1 MNALKALIISSLI
14 FCIIGFITPSPVH
27 AGVINGLPGQTCGIA
42 SGDTPELRQCCYSEP
57 THLPA
62 SKQVKTMVTVTKVID
77 WIPSGVDPLGPFGP
91 GLVTPITKIGETYL
105 NLDKKIT
112 GFQDKANTRGPCI
125 EGEASGDPKT
135 KNCTCQ
141 FPAELLNY
149 SASIQS
155 KTIKMCESYLKPET
169 RTDAADQKKVAAELE
184 DCKTCVTEINGYYSA
199 FGCIPFK
206 VEGFVNWFV
215 SFAIAFAGI
224 VSMYC
229 LVLNSLRM
237 QLSRGDAQ
245 GIEKAR
251 QNIVSCILGILL
263 IIFSVFILRIA
274 GIALFVGLNI
284 G

>member
-1 MNALKALIISSLI
+1 
-14 FCIIGFITPSPVH
+14 
-27 AGVINGLPGQTCGIA
+27 
-42 SGDTPELRQCCYSEP
+42 
-57 THLPA
+57 
-62 SKQVKTMVTVTKVID
+62 
-77 WIPSGVDPLGPFGP
+77 
-91 GLVTPITKIGETYL
+91 
-105 NLDKKIT
+105 
-112 GFQDKANTRGPCI
+112 
-125 EGEASGDPKT
+125 
-135 KNCTCQ
+135 
-141 FPAELLNY
+141 
-149 SASIQS
+149 
-155 KTIKMCESYLKPET
+155 MCESYLKPET
-169 RTDAADQKKVAAELE
+169 RTDAADQKKVATELE